1 MNNMSRATDIRLIEY
16 QANKLQELI
25 GEVHSCCKDRFAR
38 EARVFKL
45 PQAELKCLMLFE
57 GHKYL
62 TGVEIAGMLEVA
74 KSRATVIIE
83 NLEKRRLVQRSAD
96 PNDAR
101 VKLISL
107 TPAGQRKVR
116 EIEEFMFDLHQQL
129 LGQIDPDQRASVIA
143 GLETLRSSMEAVKAQ
158 FNK

>member
-1 MNNMSRATDIRLIEY
+1 MNNVNRATDLRVIEY

-25 GEVHSCCKDRFAR
+25 SELHNCCKERYTK
-38 EARVFKL
+38 EAKAFKM
-45 PQAELKCLMLFE
+45 PQAELRCLMLFE

-62 TGVEIAGMLEVA
+62 TGIQIAGLLEVA

-83 NLEKRRLVQRSAD
+83 NLEKKRLVQRSHD

-101 VKLISL
+101 VKLIRL

-116 EIEEFMFDLHQQL
+116 EIEEFMFSLHQQL
-129 LGQIDPDQRASVIA
+129 LDHIDPAQRTGVINA
-143 GLETLRSSMEAVKAQ
+143 LETLRSSMEAVKAQ
-158 FNK
+158 LL

>member
-1 MNNMSRATDIRLIEY
+1 MNNVNRTTDLRVIEY

-25 GEVHSCCKDRFAR
+25 SELHNCCKERYTK
-38 EARVFKL
+38 EAKAFKM
-45 PQAELKCLMLFE
+45 PQAELRCLMLFE

-62 TGVEIAGMLEVA
+62 TGIQIAGLLEVA

-83 NLEKRRLVQRSAD
+83 NLEKKRLVQRSQA

-116 EIEEFMFDLHQQL
+116 EIEEFMFSLHQQL
-129 LGQIDPDQRASVIA
+129 LDHIDPAQRTGVINA
-143 GLETLRSSMEAVKAQ
+143 LETLRSSMEAVKAQ
-158 FNK
+158 LL

>member
-1 MNNMSRATDIRLIEY
+1 MNNVNRATDSRIIEY

-25 GEVHSCCKDRFAR
+25 SELHNCCKERYTK
-38 EARVFKL
+38 EAKAFRM
-45 PQAELKCLMLFE
+45 PQAELRCLMLFE

-62 TGVEIAGMLEVA
+62 TGIQIAGLLEVA

-83 NLEKRRLVQRSAD
+83 NLEKKRLVQRSQD

-116 EIEEFMFDLHQQL
+116 EIEEFMFELHQQL
-129 LGQIDPDQRASVIA
+129 LDHIDPAQRPGVINA
-143 GLETLRSSMEAVKAQ
+143 LETLRSSMEAVKAQ
-158 FNK
+158 LS

>member
-1 MNNMSRATDIRLIEY
+1 MNDKKISNEERVLEY

-25 GEVHSCCKDRFAR
+25 GELHNCCKERYTN
-38 EARVFKL
+38 EAKEFKM
-45 PQAELKCLMLFE
+45 PQAELRCLMLFE

-62 TGVEIAGMLEVA
+62 TGIQIAGLLEVA

-83 NLEKRRLVQRSAD
+83 NLEKKGYVQRSQD

-101 VKLISL
+101 VKLINL

-116 EIEEFMFDLHQQL
+116 EIEEFMFELHQQL
-129 LGQIDPDQRASVIA
+129 LDQIDPSQRPGVINA
-143 GLETLRSSMEAVKAQ
+143 LETLRSSMEAVKA
-158 FNK
+158 KLT

>member
-1 MNNMSRATDIRLIEY
+1 MNNVNRATDLRVIEY

-25 GEVHSCCKDRFAR
+25 SELHNCCKERYTK
-38 EARVFKL
+38 EAKAFKM
-45 PQAELKCLMLFE
+45 PQAELRCLMLFE

-62 TGVEIAGMLEVA
+62 TGIQIAGLLEVA

-83 NLEKRRLVQRSAD
+83 NLEKKRLVQRSQD

-116 EIEEFMFDLHQQL
+116 EIEEFMFSLHQQL
-129 LGQIDPDQRASVIA
+129 LDHIDPAQRTGVINA
-143 GLETLRSSMEAVKAQ
+143 LETLRSSMEAVKAQ
-158 FNK
+158 LT

>member
-1 MNNMSRATDIRLIEY
+1 MNNINRATDFRVIEY

-25 GEVHSCCKDRFAR
+25 SELHNCCKERYTH
-38 EARVFKL
+38 EAKAFKM
-45 PQAELKCLMLFE
+45 PQAELRCLMLFE

-62 TGVEIAGMLEVA
+62 TGIQIAGLLEVA

-83 NLEKRRLVQRSAD
+83 NLEKKGLVQRSQD

-116 EIEEFMFDLHQQL
+116 EIEEFMFELHQQL
-129 LGQIDPDQRASVIA
+129 LDNIDPAQRPAVINA
-143 GLETLRSSMEAVKAQ
+143 LETLRSSMEAVKAQ
-158 FNK
+158 LS